1 MLTHLRLQNR
11 TIATQIDFESQNQII
26 TGRNTQDTAWHKL
39 IEPGDFVVEENA
51 TVTLT
56 AGNSIIFED
65 GTIVEDGG
73 MLIANV
79 TGDTTQVSCVGSQL
93 PDYPNYYF
101 SIEGPKTYCPGQLR
115 DMFMLRNSGLVK
127 RISTSWWLDN
137 ETERR
142 ESSLF
147 QLPISMIQGGHTIY
161 CEVSLYDELDR
172 MFQQTQVSLAFEVLS
187 DNDEACE
194 QSQQKLVQ
202 EFADHLELSPN
213 PAADKTMIEI
223 RDIQPGII
231 SLKLLALEGNL
242 IKEILGGYTIE
253 SGTYKYELDV
263 TQLKTGIYLISLE
276 SREGI
281 ENKRLIIVR

>member
-1 MLTHLRLQNR
+1 
-11 TIATQIDFESQNQII
+11 
-26 TGRNTQDTAWHKL
+26 
-39 IEPGDFVVEENA
+39 
-51 TVTLT
+51 
-56 AGNSIIFED
+56 
-65 GTIVEDGG
+65 
-73 MLIANV
+73 
-79 TGDTTQVSCVGSQL
+79 
-93 PDYPNYYF
+93 
-101 SIEGPKTYCPGQLR
+101 
-115 DMFMLRNSGLVK
+115 
-127 RISTSWWLDN
+127 
-137 ETERR
+137 
-142 ESSLF
+142 
-147 QLPISMIQGGHTIY
+147 
-161 CEVSLYDELDR
+161 
-172 MFQQTQVSLAFEVLS
+172 
-187 DNDEACE
+187 
-194 QSQQKLVQ
+194 VQ